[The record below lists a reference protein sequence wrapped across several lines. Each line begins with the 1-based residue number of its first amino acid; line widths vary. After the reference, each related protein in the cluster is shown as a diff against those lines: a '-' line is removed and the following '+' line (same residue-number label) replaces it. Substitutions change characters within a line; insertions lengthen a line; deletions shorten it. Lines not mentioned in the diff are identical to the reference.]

1 MKLSTFAPPAF
12 DANALRLFGDTRSRN
27 VARVVQSRILASFT
41 PPLFDVEALRTI
53 GERHLEAV
61 ARAVHAGV
69 LSRRAPSWSDAR
81 PAFDRVFGSDRPH
94 HLFRARPFAWA
105 KFSEPQMT
113 RGLAHFVNEAPGAT
127 GVARARALLAG
138 LDVRPAESVRS
149 LAVTAEALVGRR
161 RRIDLLIVWEEP
173 DGRRAVAVEAKF
185 GHTVTRDQL
194 LGYRTWLGRRHGG
207 LKHLDLVLLTG
218 SATRGVQT
226 ALERNKSWRGVG
238 WRSFLLAH
246 ERALPTEQDDEEYRR
261 FRRTLW
267 ARAG

>member
-1 MKLSTFAPPAF
+1 MEPFAFALPVF
-12 DANALRLFGDTRSRN
+12 DAEALRLFGDARSRD
-27 VARVVQSRILASFT
+27 VARMVQSRVLVSFT
-41 PPLFDVEALRTI
+41 PPILDVEVLRAI
-53 GERHLEAV
+53 GGRHLEAV

-81 PAFDRVFGSDRPH
+81 PAFDHVFGSDRPH
-94 HLFRARPFAWA
+94 HLFRACPFAWA
-105 KFSEPQMT
+105 RFSEPQMT

-138 LDVRPAESVRS
+138 LDVRPAESARG
-149 LAVTAEALVGRR
+149 LAVTAEALAGRR

-185 GHTVTRDQL
+185 GHAVTRDQL
-194 LGYRTWLGRRHGG
+194 SGYRTWLGRRHGG
-207 LKHLDLVLLTG
+207 LERVDLILLTG
-218 SATRGVQT
+218 SATRGVQA
-226 ALERNKSWRGVG
+226 ALKRNESWRGVG

-246 ERALPTEQDDEEYRR
+246 ERALPAEQDDEEYRR